1 MKYFQGLKA
10 ISCLRNSKFSTLY
23 YEMLLKE
30 KNIENT
36 FNDFKRRQFEWQ
48 LFLKIFI
55 ITRTIFFSTT
65 ALSLWDAH
73 EADETKN
80 VLKENVKGLLWNFQS
95 SLENIE
101 TSALY
106 NWLEHSSLNMQNFR
120 FFILFYKKL
129 KLLFNLFY

>member
-1 MKYFQGLKA
+1 M
-10 ISCLRNSKFSTLY
+10 
-23 YEMLLKE
+23 
-30 KNIENT
+30 
-36 FNDFKRRQFEWQ
+36 
-48 LFLKIFI
+48 KIFI